1 MFEPRPFGP
10 HTLQRLHS
18 SCNGNSV
25 VSFAGLPT
33 GCETQQCLIARL
45 IPAVNGEVSGAGQLR

>member
-10 HTLQRLHS
+10 HTLQRHHS
-18 SCNGNSV
+18 SCSGNLVPSA
-25 VSFAGLPT
+25 AGLPI
-33 GCETQQCLIARL
+33 GFETQRCLIARL